1 MFLIPVAA
9 TAGPSRELR
18 HTHDELH
25 DLRRRLHDQQTR
37 ARGVKVRIAALN
49 LAITDA
55 QIALENL
62 DADIAEI
69 RSEIRTALAR
79 RDETRARIEA
89 IQELARDQAVELY
102 KGGSSDT
109 LAALLEARSVSE
121 LNDRIE
127 LLGVAAEQN
136 TGALVRFGR
145 LRLQIQAQNQVVF
158 AKEAQLARSRD
169 RQAEL
174 LDRQSRLRVELTTGL
189 QRLRHRIGR
198 EETREGRLVRA
209 ARALRKKVLAAQATR
224 DAMSLGTSSRGFIWP
239 LNGPVTSGFGSRW
252 GSMHTGIDI
261 DGYTGQPV
269 VAAKGGRVIEVGDMS
284 GYGNVVVLDHG
295 GGVSSLYA
303 HLSGY
308 ETSTGATVQR
318 GRVVGY
324 VGCTGN
330 CYGDH
335 LHFEVRLNGSPT
347 NPLDLLP

>member
-1 MFLIPVAA
+1 
-9 TAGPSRELR
+9 
-18 HTHDELH
+18 
-25 DLRRRLHDQQTR
+25 
-37 ARGVKVRIAALN
+37 
-49 LAITDA
+49 
-55 QIALENL
+55 
-62 DADIAEI
+62 
-69 RSEIRTALAR
+69 
-79 RDETRARIEA
+79 
-89 IQELARDQAVELY
+89 
-102 KGGSSDT
+102 
-109 LAALLEARSVSE
+109 
-121 LNDRIE
+121 
-127 LLGVAAEQN
+127 
-136 TGALVRFGR
+136 
-145 LRLQIQAQNQVVF
+145 LQH
-158 AKEAQLARSRD
+158 
-169 RQAEL
+169 
-174 LDRQSRLRVELTTGL
+174 
-189 QRLRHRIGR
+189 LRHRIGR

-239 LNGPVTSGFGSRW
+239 LNGPVTSGFGPRW